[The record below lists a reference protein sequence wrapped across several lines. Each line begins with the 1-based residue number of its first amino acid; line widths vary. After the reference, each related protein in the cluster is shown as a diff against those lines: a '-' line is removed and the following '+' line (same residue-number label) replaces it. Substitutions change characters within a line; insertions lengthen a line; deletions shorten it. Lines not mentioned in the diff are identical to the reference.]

1 MGKNQSD
8 WMRLFMAPGMGHCGG
23 GPGVNTFDS
32 IGALEK
38 WVEKGVAPDTM
49 MGTGRARADAS
60 AVPVSA
66 IRGIQG
72 QRRSEGRRELGLQ
85 GARVTLAADR

>member
-8 WMRLFMAPGMGHCGG
+8 WMRLFMAPGMAHCGG

-49 MGTGRARADAS
+49 LGTGAQGLTRPLCPYPQAAEYKGTGDLKDAS
-60 AVPVSA
+60 NWACKAPPA
-66 IRGIQG
+66 TR
-72 QRRSEGRRELGLQ
+72 
-85 GARVTLAADR
+85 